1 MKKNNP
7 FGELFY
13 RSLKKI
19 LLIMR
24 IAAILMI
31 LGILQARG
39 NEVYSQK
46 TRLSLNFSGTNL
58 VKVLD
63 KIEEESDFFF
73 LYNEKLLDTDRKV
86 DINAKDQL
94 ISAILDNLF
103 AGTDVKYTIIDRKII
118 LAPEYLTEASQLQQK
133 KISGTVTGKDG
144 IPIAGVNVVVKG
156 TSIGVFTNVN
166 GVFSISVPL
175 QDSILAFSFIG
186 YKNKEVGIGDNT
198 ELNVILDDDITQLNE
213 VVVTALGIK
222 REKKALSYSSQQI
235 STDQISQGHDLNF
248 VQSLSGIAAGIDIRQ
263 SAAGAGGSTKILL
276 RGTKSF
282 LGSSQPLFVI
292 DGVPLA
298 NYQTSDASGMWGG
311 HDSGDG
317 LSTLNPD
324 DIESINILK
333 GSNAAAL
340 YGSQGSNGVIIIT
353 TKKGAKGK
361 TKVEISSS
369 TAFQTPAILPR
380 LQSSYGQTADGAID
394 SWGAKGSY
402 SNPVKDFFRTGVDL
416 LNSVSVSGGNDNT
429 SAYLSYANSNSQGIM
444 PTNLFNKNNLTFS
457 QRSEFFKNFVVSSNI
472 MLTDQRIHN
481 KMQNGYYWNPL
492 TGLYLMPRGWDLN
505 NYKNNYQVLDPD
517 RNLMTQNWGIASS
530 NITDTQQN
538 PYWILNNDPNNE
550 TTKRIYAGLN
560 LTYKITEALSV
571 QARGNYDYTD
581 QIFEMDAKAG
591 SSPTLI
597 GGNSNGRWSY
607 NNLTST
613 QQYADII
620 LNYNKDFAG
629 AFDINGVL
637 GTSYQKRIIGNGI
650 QIDSNTGGLI
660 VPNEFYLN
668 NVNTASFNG
677 TLNSTIASRDIKESV
692 FGNLS
697 VGYKKMLYL
706 DLSGR
711 NEWSST
717 LALPGFNNVSY
728 FYPSVGISTI
738 LSEMLSLPRAISFA
752 KLRASYSYVGK
763 EIPSFM
769 TTPENLVDPVNG
781 IKLNTQVPYRTLKPE
796 MQKSV
801 EIGAEMRLF
810 DSRIGFE
817 ATYYNINNTNEFLP
831 LTAPAGSGY
840 TTYFVNAGEIRNK
853 GAEVTLTLVPI
864 KNNDF
869 SWESSINYS
878 LNRNKIVKLDPT
890 LKGQYSNGQGGEGYD
905 MTIVE
910 SGSIGD
916 IYVTAFKRDANG
928 NIILD
933 DSNLPEKDQTA
944 RKIGSANPN
953 FAIGWNNTIKYKNFS
968 LSFLIDGKFGGK
980 FVDMTE
986 AWYDGFG
993 LSQRSADARDAGG
1006 VNVTGVTESGTP
1018 VSATVDAKSY
1028 YTRIGGRNSFV
1039 EPYVYDATNIR
1050 LRQVVLTY
1058 DLNLKPYHILFD
1070 NVNVSLVGHNLFFFY
1085 LPAPFDPDNTIST
1098 GINSQSV
1105 ENFCLPPTRSI
1116 GFNFKFNF

>member
-1 MKKNNP
+1 
-7 FGELFY
+7 
-13 RSLKKI
+13 
-19 LLIMR
+19 MR
-24 IAAILMI
+24 IAVILMI
-31 LGILQARG
+31 FGILLAHV
-39 NEVYSQK
+39 NEAYSQK
-46 TRLSLNFSGTNL
+46 SRLSLNFSETKL

-73 LYNEKLLDTDRKV
+73 LYNEKLLNTDRKV
-86 DINAKDQL
+86 SIYAKDQL
-94 ISAILDNLF
+94 INEILDNLF
-103 AGTDVKYTIIDRKII
+103 TGTNVKYTIIDRKII
-118 LAPEYLTEASQLQQK
+118 LAPEYLTEASQSHQK
-133 KISGTVTGKDG
+133 KISGTVIGKDDM
-144 IPIAGVNVVVKG
+144 PIAGVNVVVKG
-156 TSIGVFTNVN
+156 TIIGVFTNIN
-166 GVFSISVPL
+166 GVFSLSVPL
-175 QDSILAFSFIG
+175 HDTILVFSFIG
-186 YKNKEVGIGDNT
+186 YKIKEVRISDKT
-198 ELNVILDDDITQLNE
+198 ELDVTMDEDITQLDE
-213 VVVTALGIK
+213 VVVTALGIR

-235 STDQISQGHDLNF
+235 SVDEISMGHDLNF
-248 VQSLSGIAAGIDIRQ
+248 VEGLNGKVAGIDIRQ
-263 SAAGAGGSTKILL
+263 SVAGSGGSTKILL

-282 LGSSQPLFVI
+282 LSSSQPLFVI

-298 NYQTSDASGMWGG
+298 NYQTSDPSGMWGG

-317 LSTLNPD
+317 LSNLNPD

-340 YGSQGSNGVIIIT
+340 YGSQGSNGVIIIS

-361 TKVEISSS
+361 TKIEISSS
-369 TAFQTPAILPR
+369 TAFRTPSILPK
-380 LQSSYGQTADGAID
+380 LQTSYGQTADGAID
-394 SWGAKGSY
+394 SWGTKGSY
-402 SNPVKDFFRTGVDL
+402 SNPVKGFFRTGVDL
-416 LNSVSVSGGNDNT
+416 LNSVSLSGGNENT
-429 SAYLSYANSNSQGIM
+429 SAYLSFANSNSQGIM

-457 QRSEFFKNFVVSSNI
+457 QKSEFFRNFVVSSNI
-472 MLTDQRIHN
+472 MLTDQAIHN

-505 NYKNNYQVLDPD
+505 SYKDNYQVLDPN

-538 PYWILNNDPNNE
+538 PYWILNNDINTE
-550 TTKRIYAGLN
+550 KTKRIYAGLN
-560 LTYKITEALSV
+560 LAYKMTEALSI

-591 SSPTLI
+591 SSPSLI
-597 GGNSNGRWSY
+597 GGNSNGRWNY
-607 NNLTST
+607 TNLTST

-620 LNYNKDFAG
+620 LSYDKDFAG
-629 AFDINGVL
+629 TFDINSVL

-650 QIDSNTGGLI
+650 QIDSNTGGLL

-677 TLNSTIASRDIKESV
+677 TLNSTVASRDIKESV

-711 NEWSST
+711 NEWTST
-717 LALPGFNNVSY
+717 LALPGNNNVSY
-728 FYPSVGISTI
+728 FYPSVGLSDI
-738 LSEMLSLPRAISFA
+738 LSQMLSLPRAINFA

-769 TTPENLVDPVNG
+769 TTPENTVDPVNG
-781 IKLNTQVPYRTLKPE
+781 IKLNTQVPYRALKPE
-796 MQKSV
+796 MQKSF
-801 EIGAEMRLF
+801 EFGAEMSFLN
-810 DSRIGFE
+810 SRIGFE

-840 TTYFVNAGEIRNK
+840 TTYFVNAGEIKNK
-853 GAEVTLTLVPI
+853 GAEVTLTIVPV
-864 KNNDF
+864 KNNDL
-869 SWESSINYS
+869 SWESNFNYS

-910 SGSIGD
+910 GGSIGD

-933 DSNLPEKDQTA
+933 AGNLPEKDQTA
-944 RKIGSANPN
+944 RKIGSANPD
-953 FAIGWNNTIKYKNFS
+953 FALGWNNTIKYKNFT

-993 LSQRSADARDAGG
+993 LSHRSADARDAGG
-1006 VNVTGVTESGTP
+1006 VKVTGVTESGTP

-1050 LRQVVLTY
+1050 MRQVVLTY

-1070 NVNVSLVGHNLFFFY
+1070 NVNISLVGHNLFFFY

-1105 ENFCLPPTRSI
+1105 ENFCLPPTRSM